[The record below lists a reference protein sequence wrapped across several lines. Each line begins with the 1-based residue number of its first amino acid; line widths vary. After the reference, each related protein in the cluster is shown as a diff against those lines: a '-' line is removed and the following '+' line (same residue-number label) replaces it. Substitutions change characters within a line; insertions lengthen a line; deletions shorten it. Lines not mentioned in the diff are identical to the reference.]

1 MLDDKSDEFAG
12 EEENDLGWSLRRLF
26 EVSAEHFPYPVLLSS
41 AAVGDVLQ
49 LLPHPQPD
57 KHALLVRYQD
67 QIAGFISLQDHTDL
81 VARVRRGERYEAVI
95 SENYGGRCRVL
106 IRRDVQG

>member
-1 MLDDKSDEFAG
+1 MLDDKNDEFAG
-12 EEENDLGWSLRRLF
+12 EVENDLAWSLGRLF

-49 LLPHPQPD
+49 LLPHPQAD
-57 KHALLVRYQD
+57 KHALLVRYQE
-67 QIAGFISLQDHTDL
+67 QIAGFISLQDHADL
-81 VARVRRGERYEAVI
+81 VARVRRGEHYEAVI

-106 IRRDVQG
+106 IRRDAQG

>member
-1 MLDDKSDEFAG
+1 MLDDKNDEFAG
-12 EEENDLGWSLRRLF
+12 EVENDLAWSLGRLF

-49 LLPHPQPD
+49 LLPHPQPG
-57 KHALLVRYQD
+57 KHALLVRYQE
-67 QIAGFISLQDHTDL
+67 QIAGFISLQDHADL

-106 IRRDVQG
+106 IRRGAQG

>member
-1 MLDDKSDEFAG
+1 MLDDKNDEFAG
-12 EEENDLGWSLRRLF
+12 GEENDLAWSLGRLF

-49 LLPHPQPD
+49 LLPHPQAD
-57 KHALLVRYQD
+57 KHALLVRYQE
-67 QIAGFISLQDHTDL
+67 QIAGFISLQDHADL
-81 VARVRRGERYEAVI
+81 VARVQRGEHYEAVI

-106 IRRDVQG
+106 IRRDAQG